1 MKYKGE
7 DKKQEEKKNQKK
19 RIRSPNYPSLPLER
33 SLRLVEALSKDH
45 NRYFVPLEV
54 AGKCWEISAKSSYMA
69 QHIAALAA
77 YGLIDSEG
85 EKNSKKIKVSDLAFK
100 ILMDKRP
107 DSEEREALIK
117 EAALK
122 PNIFKKIYETYPTV
136 FPADASLDYELKTTH
151 GFNPTSV
158 SDFIDIFKQTFEFA
172 KVYKSA
178 IMGEEK
184 IPIKEA
190 EMLPTTD
197 KIPFK
202 ELGKEPKPLREGER
216 EIANYPVGKGL
227 KARIL
232 FSGGTPITIE
242 SIDKLIKLLELNKED
257 LPESNEEEN

>member
-1 MKYKGE
+1 MK
-7 DKKQEEKKNQKK
+7 EEKKDQKK
-19 RIRSPNYPSLPLER
+19 RIRSPNYPSLPLEK
-33 SLRLVEALSKDH
+33 SLGLVEALSKDH
-45 NRYFVPLEV
+45 NRYLVPLEV
-54 AGKCWEISAKSSYMA
+54 AGKCWDISAKSSYMA

-85 EKNSKKIKVSDLAFK
+85 EKDSKKIKVSDLAFK

-122 PNIFKKIYETYPTV
+122 PNIFKKIYETYSTI
-136 FPADASLDYELKTTH
+136 FPANASLDYELKTQY
-151 GFNPTSV
+151 GFNPASV
-158 SDFIDIFKQTFEFA
+158 TDFIDIFKQTFEFA

-178 IMGEEK
+178 IIGEEK

-190 EMLPTTD
+190 EMISTSD
-197 KIPFK
+197 KIPPKEVILSKEFK
-202 ELGKEPKPLREGER
+202 SLEAGER

-232 FSGGTPITIE
+232 FFGETPITME
-242 SIDKLIKLLELNKED
+242 SIEKLIKLLELNKED
-257 LPESNEEEN
+257 LPEPNEKEN